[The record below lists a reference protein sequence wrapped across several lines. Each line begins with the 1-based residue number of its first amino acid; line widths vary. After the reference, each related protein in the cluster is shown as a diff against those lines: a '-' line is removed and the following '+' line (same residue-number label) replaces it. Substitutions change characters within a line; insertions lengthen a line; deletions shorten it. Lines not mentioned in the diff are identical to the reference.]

1 MWPRLPG
8 PRRDGYVIRAG
19 PVRLDRGLTVVSTSV
34 PSTVEAI
41 CIKKNDVQWD
51 SSCRGSPPAPR
62 MHCVYQHRAQQRKV
76 RVAVKIRSC
85 AKGHLPSC
93 RPQPTD
99 LALRLYY
106 GVSVLFAY
114 LRHGACRM
122 PGVPPGRHN
131 SSTAIQRVICSKSC
145 CIGLDGNDNETQVDS
160 CRPSSSTSS
169 PTSAIPARSTGPG
182 DTPTARPTV
191 ASSTVASPEG
201 GSTASGCFPAHS
213 TVELE
218 SGLRL
223 RMDELRVGD
232 RVRVAKD
239 AFSDV
244 FLFTHKIQSA
254 TAAFVF
260 IQTTS
265 EHSISMTPGHYV
277 YANGTSLVPA
287 ASVRVGD
294 ELTLASGAR
303 STVVSIS
310 AVVHAGVYNPQTLHG
325 DIVVDEIVASTYT
338 TAVSPVL
345 GHASLS
351 PLRALYSALGVTT
364 GLLND
369 GADHA
374 VHLLPSGVH
383 SY

>member
-1 MWPRLPG
+1 
-8 PRRDGYVIRAG
+8 
-19 PVRLDRGLTVVSTSV
+19 
-34 PSTVEAI
+34 
-41 CIKKNDVQWD
+41 
-51 SSCRGSPPAPR
+51 
-62 MHCVYQHRAQQRKV
+62 
-76 RVAVKIRSC
+76 
-85 AKGHLPSC
+85 
-93 RPQPTD
+93 
-99 LALRLYY
+99 
-106 GVSVLFAY
+106 
-114 LRHGACRM
+114 
-122 PGVPPGRHN
+122 
-131 SSTAIQRVICSKSC
+131 
-145 CIGLDGNDNETQVDS
+145 
-160 CRPSSSTSS
+160 
-169 PTSAIPARSTGPG
+169 
-182 DTPTARPTV
+182 
-191 ASSTVASPEG
+191 
-201 GSTASGCFPAHS
+201 
-213 TVELE
+213 
-218 SGLRL
+218 
-223 RMDELRVGD
+223 MDELRVGD